1 MMPEGSDASLRFRF
15 EQKYGGQSKNPVEK
29 IGLVIANINGHLEI
43 FESVSQLDQDTTTPS
58 RQQRGMTTPNT
69 AAAAGGRVVDL
80 TSGNEVSDLRLLV
93 VVVVV
98 VVQSTILAFLSN
110 IEKNMTQ
117 RFDTMQNNQ
126 ENHRQWCQQQFARV
140 NNNQRRYGGT
150 IGQAFVRGDPQ
161 EQARRRNHAAESTG
175 DGRVT
180 RIIDRIIADGKD
192 QRNPYV
198 KAVGFRIDPQL
209 CAEAI

>member
-1 MMPEGSDASLRFRF
+1 M
-15 EQKYGGQSKNPVEK
+15 EK

-58 RQQRGMTTPNT
+58 CQQRGQGMTTPNT
-69 AAAAGGRVVDL
+69 TAAAGGRVVDL
-80 TSGNEVSDLRLLV
+80 TSGNEVSDLSIAGSSGGSGGSGG
-93 VVVVV
+93 
-98 VVQSTILAFLSN
+98 QSTILAFLSN

-117 RFDTMQNNQ
+117 RFDTLQNNQ
-126 ENHRQWCQQQFARV
+126 ENHCQWCQQQFARV

-161 EQARRRNHAAESTG
+161 EQARRRNHAAEFTG

-180 RIIDRIIADGKD
+180 RIIDRIIADGRD